1 MMMRFREQM
10 CVICSAGGHLAEAL
24 AAIRET
30 DVERYFVTKQ
40 DAHIK
45 DRLDGCKVYYVEDPH
60 TSILG
65 YMKNTMQSLG
75 IFIRER
81 PRVILT
87 TGAGIALATCLIGRL
102 YGSRIIFVES
112 GARVTTMSKTG
123 KLLYRIADVS
133 YVQWSS
139 LQRRYPKSI
148 YVGRLG

>member
-1 MMMRFREQM
+1 MKRFREQM

-24 AAIRET
+24 AAISET

-45 DRLDGCKVYYVEDPH
+45 GWLDGCRAYYVEDPH

-65 YMKNTMQSLG
+65 YMKNAIQSLA

-81 PRVILT
+81 PRIILT
-87 TGAGIALATCLIGRL
+87 TGAGIALATCLIAKIF
-102 YGSRIIFVES
+102 GSRIIFVES

-123 KLLYRIADVS
+123 KLLYKIADVS

-139 LQRRYPKSI
+139 LQRQYPKSI